1 MVDFPNSED
10 TAEDTPMNFK
20 NKRLP
25 GKMALWLA
33 ACALIIA
40 ADIPAQAETSKTS
53 LKGPGVEQ
61 TQETGTSDKN
71 ADTATADIT
80 QAIVVDENGGFHV
93 AVSYYKKQTDGTWSQ
108 ASTAATAEP
117 TTSRRAMERPLTEL
131 TVSPWPSAPKKTREA
146 FFPITRFR
154 KRISG

>member
-1 MVDFPNSED
+1 
-10 TAEDTPMNFK
+10 MNFK

-80 QAIVVDENGGFHV
+80 QAIVVDEN
-93 AVSYYKKQTDGTWSQ
+93 T
-108 ASTAATAEP
+108 
-117 TTSRRAMERPLTEL
+117 LI
-131 TVSPWPSAPKKTREA
+131 TVSADALPRCLTSISSSAH
-146 FFPITRFR
+146 ITPNAS
-154 KRISG
+154 IAGN